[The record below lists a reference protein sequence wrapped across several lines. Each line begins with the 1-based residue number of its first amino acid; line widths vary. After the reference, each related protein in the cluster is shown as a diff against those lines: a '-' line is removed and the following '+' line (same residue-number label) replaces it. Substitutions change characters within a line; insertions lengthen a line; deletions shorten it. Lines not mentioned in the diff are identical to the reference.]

1 MRKKISRNRNVDQSS
16 PSLSFPQPITFLI
29 SAECGISAF
38 CHGQV
43 SGCMKYC
50 VFMYLWKTRQLV
62 TFGSVPKHSWL
73 VHICFLGISA
83 HLHIQVHGCTQSS
96 AHHTLRMSRPSAPG
110 GGGFDYCSRSCLT
123 RVRKRWSLLC
133 SYLDAKCSGF
143 PVEDI
148 MMQKQMIE
156 ELQSSHLY

>member
-1 MRKKISRNRNVDQSS
+1 MLTRVH
-16 PSLSFPQPITFLI
+16 LLFLFPNQPTNHLLI
-29 SAECGISAF
+29 PAEFSISAF

-73 VHICFLGISA
+73 VHICFLCISA
-83 HLHIQVHGCTQSS
+83 HLHIQAHGCTQNSV
-96 AHHTLRMSRPSAPG
+96 HHTLRMSRPSAPG
-110 GGGFDYCSRSCLT
+110 GGFFDYCSRSCLT

-143 PVEDI
+143 PVEEI
-148 MMQKQMIE
+148 MMQRQMIE